1 MIYRERKMKT
11 IAKVT
16 EEERRK
22 IEYLIE
28 KRTALS
34 NLKKILENDMERKEL
49 FRRCVAEYGEIE
61 KAYDQWW
68 DSVIEKYQIIGEE
81 EIMVDFLTGE
91 IQVN

>member
-1 MIYRERKMKT
+1 MKT